1 MSHRRGGGRE
11 RTVRARY
18 AAIYYPGENTRHA
31 ENAGRTER
39 VELSRTVRVVVVVVV
54 PSSKYAFSRK
64 RPAENGKLQDR
75 PWTGRARAVAVRAGP
90 ESGAL
95 ITRPNLLGLSLFG
108 GIPPR
113 VPDDGYF
120 DGFARAIVT
129 ADVPAVVEFVPFSNR
144 RALDTSQYIP
154 PPTSG
159 NRVDGNRTNDDG
171 SCDDTCDSPRP
182 ERTSL
187 GRRDGSLKTRRA
199 RRHIIDGNA
208 TVYMT
213 TVEKPYRREARSA
226 RVATEH
232 YRPANTRPPPHDRR
246 LRPGDTA
253 ARNVPVQTQAR
264 VAFNRFAVRHSRSRT
279 SLRYGH
285 ALYYGLSCFGF
296 GSFSLIPGVTMLFSL

>member
-1 MSHRRGGGRE
+1 M
-11 RTVRARY
+11 RARY

-129 ADVPAVVEFVPFSNR
+129 ADVPGVVEFVPFSNR

-154 PPTSG
+154 PPPPEIESTET
-159 NRVDGNRTNDDG
+159 VRTMMVLV
-171 SCDDTCDSPRP
+171 T
-182 ERTSL
+182 
-187 GRRDGSLKTRRA
+187 TRA
-199 RRHIIDGNA
+199 IRHDLSAHRSDAA
-208 TVYMT
+208 TV
-213 TVEKPYRREARSA
+213 R
-226 RVATEH
+226 
-232 YRPANTRPPPHDRR
+232 
-246 LRPGDTA
+246 
-253 ARNVPVQTQAR
+253 
-264 VAFNRFAVRHSRSRT
+264 
-279 SLRYGH
+279 
-285 ALYYGLSCFGF
+285 
-296 GSFSLIPGVTMLFSL
+296 